1 MTTPLLAE
9 ANQTQGQDTA
19 QADAATKDT
28 QQKAE
33 QKQDDA
39 QQDSAG
45 QKAKDTKPA
54 EQKADEGKPADEKKA
69 DDKGKPEGAPELY
82 EFEVPK
88 GLPDEH
94 QLDEQV
100 LDSFAEV
107 ARDLDLSQSK
117 AQKLLDKVVPTIHRR
132 AMEQQA
138 ELHTKWI
145 EAVKADKEI
154 GGPKLDENLA
164 VAKKA
169 VKAYGSAELQQLLN
183 GPLGSHPEVL
193 RFLVKVGRK
202 VSEDKFV
209 GGNEGQSVNLND
221 EAAMAKKL
229 YPKST

>member
-9 ANQTQGQDTA
+9 ANQTQGKDTA
-19 QADAATKDT
+19 QADAASKDT

-39 QQDSAG
+39 QQDSAE
-45 QKAKDTKPA
+45 QKAKDAKPA
-54 EQKADEGKPADEKKA
+54 DQKADEGKPADEKKA
-69 DDKGKPEGAPELY
+69 DDKGKPEAPELY

-107 ARDLDLSQSK
+107 ARELDLSQSK

-145 EAVKADKEI
+145 EAVKTDKEI

-169 VKAYGSAELQQLLN
+169 VKAYGNAELQQLLN